1 MCVFCVNKSRKIETE
16 SMTLIITSLS
26 MLLTVIEHIYIYIY
40 NTLVFKSHH
49 QKNQNIANVCCS
61 DYDYICLS
69 STFFKCKDGM
79 FIYVKSKNHLP
90 GYLDKNSQWRE
101 SLHHLPPTVTAIYPH
116 IYTAS
121 KPRISSF
128 ANNTRHIKI
137 FLRYDRSMQITLKKK
152 I

>member
-1 MCVFCVNKSRKIETE
+1 MW
-16 SMTLIITSLS
+16 TSQGRLKQNPWHWLS
-26 MLLTVIEHIYIYIY
+26 HLFPCCWQLLNIYIYIY
-40 NTLVFKSHH
+40 INLNILVFKSHH
-49 QKNQNIANVCCS
+49 KKNQNIANVCCS

-69 STFFKCKDGM
+69 STFFTCKHGM

-90 GYLDKNSQWRE
+90 GYLDKNSEWRE
-101 SLHHLPPTVTAIYPH
+101 TLHHSPPTATAIDPH

-137 FLRYDRSMQITLKKK
+137 FLK
-152 I
+152 IW

>member
-1 MCVFCVNKSRKIETE
+1 MWTSRGRLKQNPWHW
-16 SMTLIITSLS
+16 LS
-26 MLLTVIEHIYIYIY
+26 HLFPCCWQLLNIYIYIY
-40 NTLVFKSHH
+40 INLNTLVFKSHH
-49 QKNQNIANVCCS
+49 KKNQNIANVCCS

-69 STFFKCKDGM
+69 STFFTCKHGM

-90 GYLDKNSQWRE
+90 GYLDKNSEWRE
-101 SLHHLPPTVTAIYPH
+101 SLHHSPPTATAIYPH

-137 FLRYDRSMQITLKKK
+137 FLK
-152 I
+152 IW